1 MSRDELLGTYMRL
14 REELAQAYGSSNW
27 NEGLID
33 RLANE
38 INRIEH
44 SLTSGQLADEQTDDV
59 QLEVLALTGSTGTM
73 PSALEG

>member
-1 MSRDELLGTYMRL
+1 MSRDELLGTYTRP
-14 REELAQAYGSSNW
+14 RQELAQAYGSSSW

-33 RLANE
+33 RLAND

-44 SLTSGQLADEQTDDV
+44 SLTSGQLADEQIDDV
-59 QLEVLALTGSTGTM
+59 QLEVLPLTSSTSTM

>member
-14 REELAQAYGSSNW
+14 RQEHAQAYGASSW

-38 INRIEH
+38 ISRVEH
-44 SLTSGQLADEQTDDV
+44 SLTRGQPADEQAGDT
-59 QLEVLALTGSTGTM
+59 QLGVLPITISNNSVC
-73 PSALEG
+73 P